1 VELFYRRYKERIE
14 IDVMEAFEELKERFI
29 TELVV
34 RVVNIEH
41 YFILFSFLFLFLFSI
56 YSLF

>member
-1 VELFYRRYKERIE
+1 VELFYRRHKERIE